1 MHVLRAERG
10 FIIAG
15 QDTDGTVTPIDLGME
30 WIVSRSKDFIGKRS
44 LERSDTTRADRKQ
57 LVGLV
62 TDNPRDVLPEG
73 GQIVEALSGYP
84 MRMIGHV
91 TSSYFSANLGRSIAL
106 ALVHGGRGRH
116 GQSVLVPLERTV
128 MPARIT
134 EPRFFDPEGERVHG

>member
-1 MHVLRAERG
+1 M
-10 FIIAG
+10 
-15 QDTDGTVTPIDLGME
+15 TPADLDME

-44 LERSDTTRADRKQ
+44 LERSDTTRPDRKQ
-57 LVGLV
+57 LVGLL
-62 TDNPRDVLPEG
+62 TDNPKDVLPEG
-73 GQIVEALSGYP
+73 GQIVEALSEYP

-106 ALVHGGRGRH
+106 ALVRSGRERH

-128 MPARIT
+128 MSARIT